1 LFQNKI
7 PNVYPSELDTNPAQ
21 VVINPSIVEV
31 FFSNTCNLK
40 CVYCKASLSSAIQAE
55 ELAFGTGVLAN
66 LIPEEN
72 NKYKELIPKFWSWF
86 ETNHASLQR
95 LQILGGEPLLQ
106 KDLFKLL
113 DFFENNPCPAL
124 ELNIVTNLSVP
135 THVLQ
140 KASEQMARL
149 LITRKVKRVDIQAS
163 IDCWGPA
170 QEYVRHGLSLD
181 LFERNLKSLIGMKI
195 FRIGLLSTI
204 CSLTIPEM
212 HALVHKHKEWC
223 QSQEIFWYMHLVL
236 PVSDSVLSP
245 NIFDSDYLV
254 QQLDN
259 VYNLLPSNSW
269 DQQQTKEV
277 LLGIMKQIEAT
288 KVKDSVKQQELIK
301 YLDEIDRRRSLDWR
315 QCFPW
320 LPTEVERVV

>member
-1 LFQNKI
+1 
-7 PNVYPSELDTNPAQ
+7 
-21 VVINPSIVEV
+21 
-31 FFSNTCNLK
+31 
-40 CVYCKASLSSAIQAE
+40 
-55 ELAFGTGVLAN
+55 
-66 LIPEEN
+66 
-72 NKYKELIPKFWSWF
+72 
-86 ETNHASLQR
+86 
-95 LQILGGEPLLQ
+95 
-106 KDLFKLL
+106 
-113 DFFENNPCPAL
+113 
-124 ELNIVTNLSVP
+124 
-135 THVLQ
+135 
-140 KASEQMARL
+140 
-149 LITRKVKRVDIQAS
+149 
-163 IDCWGPA
+163 
-170 QEYVRHGLSLD
+170 
-181 LFERNLKSLIGMKI
+181 
-195 FRIGLLSTI
+195 
-204 CSLTIPEM
+204 
-212 HALVHKHKEWC
+212 
-223 QSQEIFWYMHLVL
+223 MHLVL